1 MKLLV
6 QVGVQVLVGVNEGV
20 KDRVFVTDGVQ
31 VEVKL
36 LVQVGVQVLVGVND
50 GVLVGV

>member
-6 QVGVQVLVGVNEGV
+6 QVDVQVLVGVNEGV

-31 VEVKL
+31 V
-36 LVQVGVQVLVGVND
+36 LVGVND